1 MEFIEIIL
9 IIAILCIQ
17 GYVAWLTYGQIESIG
32 NFLGSEDNLKLV
44 KTKCDESKGQK
55 VKELD
60 EPVKVGKYLS
70 AMDSVNY
77 AEIDVFAAIHV
88 GDLVY
93 VESPK
98 GDIRYGKVIDIFHK
112 GNSVNYIEYGRTEVK
127 LDCHVDRE
135 DTLFKIAEVVANV
148 KSQLK
153 TVRIIQVDETESSSL
168 LANVVKTINNY
179 LKKNK
184 GAAADFHLVK
194 DIVERHCD
202 ALDEEINHKLPVP
215 IYLGLMGTVLGI
227 IIGLFSLDFQYDPD
241 TNSLNGQLFVQSV
254 SGLISGV
261 KLAMIC
267 SCIGLALTTILS
279 SWLYKG
285 AKAKLES
292 QKNAFYD
299 FIQTQLLPQMSRDAS
314 STILSLQANLE
325 KFNASFKQNIS
336 DFGCIMDEI
345 HSAFDSQV
353 KLQKELK
360 NMDIA
365 RVAHLNVNVLAQ
377 LRSSMTEFEKF
388 TQYLNQM
395 NSFVRSTAKLTD
407 SINDQLE
414 RTEAVEMVTSAMK
427 ENIDRNQ
434 LVMEKLR
441 EFLERIDE
449 KNAIITA
456 TGELDSTMTQAIEQ
470 LRSHAQEQIRSIQNY
485 TEDATAEL
493 RELVTKEKGHLDKL
507 NKLESLEKL
516 VVAINAMKDDNRA
529 VTQSLEKRIE
539 ALAAATRNVG
549 SGDGNVVV
557 SGTPQWLK
565 LVIGVIFI
573 VTCYYVISGMRSVMR
588 VINEQE
594 SQQQEQLNS
603 YSADSTALNTTAVDT
618 LDTLVTVNK
627 AKNVNK

>member
-44 KTKCDESKGQK
+44 KTKADESNGQK

-112 GNSVNYIEYGRTEVK
+112 SNSVNYIDFGRTEVK

-148 KSQLK
+148 KSKPK
-153 TVRIIQVDETESSSL
+153 TVRVIQVDETENSSL

-325 KFNASFKQNIS
+325 KFNTSFKQNIS
-336 DFGCIMDEI
+336 DFGGIMDEI

-507 NKLESLEKL
+507 NKLDSLEKL

-557 SGTPQWLK
+557 SGTPRWLK
-565 LVIGVIFI
+565 IVIGVIFI

-603 YSADSTALNTTAVDT
+603 YSADPAALDTTAVDT
-618 LDTLVTVNK
+618 VDTVQYVND
-627 AKNVNK
+627 

>member
-1 MEFIEIIL
+1 MEFIEILL

-44 KTKCDESKGQK
+44 KTSVDESKGQK

-60 EPVKVGKYLS
+60 EPVKIGKYLS

-77 AEIDVFAAIHV
+77 AGIDVFAAIHV

-112 GNSVNYIEYGRTEVK
+112 GNSVNYIEYGRAEVK

-135 DTLFKIAEVVANV
+135 DVLFKVAEVVANV
-148 KSQLK
+148 KRQLK
-153 TVRIIQVDETESSSL
+153 TVRVIQVDETESSSL

-227 IIGLFSLDFQYDPD
+227 IIGLFSLDFQYDPE

-267 SCIGLALTTILS
+267 SCFGLALTTILS

-336 DFGCIMDEI
+336 DFGGIMDEI

-456 TGELDSTMTQAIEQ
+456 AGEVDSTMTQAIEQ
-470 LRSHAQEQIRSIQNY
+470 LKSHAQEQIRSIQTY
-485 TEDATAEL
+485 TEEATAEL

-507 NKLESLEKL
+507 NKLDSLDKL

-529 VTQSLEKRIE
+529 VTQSLEKSIE

-557 SGTPQWLK
+557 SGTPRWLK
-565 LVIGVIFI
+565 IVIGVIFI
-573 VTCYYVISGMRSVMR
+573 VTCFYVISGMRSVMR

-594 SQQQEQLNS
+594 SQQQEQLNP
-603 YSADSTALNTTAVDT
+603 YSADPAVLDTTAVDT
-618 LDTLVTVNK
+618 VDTVQYVND
-627 AKNVNK
+627 

>member
-1 MEFIEIIL
+1 MEFLEIIL

-44 KTKCDESKGQK
+44 KTRVDESKGQK

-60 EPVKVGKYLS
+60 EPVKIGKYLS

-77 AEIDVFAAIHV
+77 AKIGVLAAIHV
-88 GDLVY
+88 GDLVN
-93 VESPK
+93 VESPE
-98 GDIRYGKVIDIFHK
+98 GDIRNGKVIDIFHQ
-112 GNSVNYIEYGRTEVK
+112 GNSINYIEKGYAEIK
-127 LDCHVDRE
+127 LDCYVDRE
-135 DTLFKIAEVVANV
+135 DTLFKIAEIDANV
-148 KSQLK
+148 KVQPK
-153 TVRIIQVDETESSSL
+153 IVRVIQVDEAESSSL

-227 IIGLFSLDFQYDPD
+227 IIGLFSLDFQYDPE

-325 KFNASFKQNIS
+325 KFNTSFKQNIS
-336 DFGCIMDEI
+336 DFGGIMDEI

-414 RTEAVEMVTSAMK
+414 RTEAVEMVSSAMK
-427 ENIDRNQ
+427 DNIDRNQ

-456 TGELDSTMTQAIEQ
+456 AGEVDSTMTQAIEQ
-470 LRSHAQEQIRSIQNY
+470 LKSHAQEQIRSIQTY
-485 TEDATAEL
+485 TEEATAEL
-493 RELVTKEKGHLDKL
+493 RELVNKEKGHLDKL
-507 NKLESLEKL
+507 NKLDSLDKL

-539 ALAAATRNVG
+539 ALAAATKNVG
-549 SGDGNVVV
+549 SGGNVVV
-557 SGTPQWLK
+557 SGTPRWLK
-565 LVIGVIFI
+565 LVIGVIFV
-573 VTCYYVISGMRSVMR
+573 VTCFYIISGMRSVMR
-588 VINEQE
+588 VINEQK

-603 YSADSTALNTTAVDT
+603 YSADSTALDATA
-618 LDTLVTVNK
+618 LDTAQYIK
-627 AKNVNK
+627 D

>member
-9 IIAILCIQ
+9 ILVILCFQ
-17 GYVAWLTYGQIESIG
+17 VYVASVTYGQINCIG
-32 NFLGSEDNLKLV
+32 NFLISKHNLRLVETKNDEDKIP
-44 KTKCDESKGQK
+44 EHE
-55 VKELD
+55 ELS
-60 EPVKVGKYLS
+60 EPVEVGRFVTGMYGDAYAKLYVLS
-70 AMDSVNY
+70 AIRVGDKVSVVSEKETRSATILDIY
-77 AEIDVFAAIHV
+77 DDGHDVESVTSQCCVEVRLDCDICA
-88 GDLVY
+88 GDLVFK
-93 VESPK
+93 VAGAVKNAALQPQKVFVIEVD
-98 GDIRYGKVIDIFHK
+98 GD
-112 GNSVNYIEYGRTEVK
+112 E
-127 LDCHVDRE
+127 
-135 DTLFKIAEVVANV
+135 
-148 KSQLK
+148 KSG
-153 TVRIIQVDETESSSL
+153 L
-168 LANVVKTINNY
+168 LSNVVNTINNY

-202 ALDEEINHKLPVP
+202 ALDEDISHKLPVP

-227 IIGLFSLDFQYDPD
+227 IIGLFSLDFQYDPN

-254 SGLISGV
+254 SGLINGV

-267 SCIGLALTTILS
+267 SCVGLTLTTILS

-325 KFNASFKQNIS
+325 KFNTTFKQNIGS
-336 DFGCIMDEI
+336 FGGIMDEI
-345 HSAFDSQV
+345 HSTFDSQV

-365 RVAHLNVNVLAQ
+365 RVANLNVNVLAQ

-395 NSFVRSTAKLTD
+395 NTFVRSAAKLTD

-427 ENIDRNQ
+427 QNIDRNQ

-441 EFLERIDE
+441 EFLERINE

-456 TGELDSTMTQAIEQ
+456 AGEVDSAMTQAIGE
-470 LRSHAQEQIRSIQNY
+470 LRSHAQQQIRSIQAY
-485 TEDATAEL
+485 TEEATAEL
-493 RELVTKEKGHLDKL
+493 RELVIKEKCHLDKL
-507 NKLESLEKL
+507 NKLDSLDKL

-549 SGDGNVVV
+549 SGGGNTVV
-557 SGTPQWLK
+557 SGTPRWLK
-565 LVIGVIFI
+565 FVIGIIFI
-573 VTCYYVISGMRSVMR
+573 ITCYHVISGMISVKR
-588 VINEQE
+588 IINEQE
-594 SQQQEQLNS
+594 SQQQQQLDS
-603 YSADSTALNTTAVDT
+603 YTIDSTALDTTVNTVDT
-618 LDTLVTVNK
+618 VDTIQCVDD
-627 AKNVNK
+627 

>member
-1 MEFIEIIL
+1 MEIVEIIL
-9 IIAILCIQ
+9 IIAILCVQ
-17 GYVAWLTYGQIESIG
+17 GYVAWQTYGQIVSIG

-44 KTKCDESKGQK
+44 KTSIDEN
-55 VKELD
+55 KEPKYKILD
-60 EPVKVGKYLS
+60 EPIEVGRFVS

-77 AEIDVFAAIHV
+77 AQFKVQSTIQV
-88 GDLVY
+88 GDRVC
-93 VESPK
+93 VKSDESTRQAK
-98 GDIRYGKVIDIFHK
+98 IVDIFYNGK
-112 GNSVNYIEYGRTEVK
+112 YINTSSMGYVEVK
-127 LDCHVDRE
+127 LDCPVYTGDVV
-135 DTLFKIAEVVANV
+135 FKVAEPV
-148 KSQLK
+148 KNSAVHFQ
-153 TVRIIQVDETESSSL
+153 TVRVIDVDEAESSSL
-168 LANVVKTINNY
+168 LANVVNTINNY

-267 SCIGLALTTILS
+267 SCIGLALTTVLS

-299 FIQTQLLPQMSRDAS
+299 FIQTQLLPQMSRDAA
-314 STILSLQANLE
+314 STILSLQTNLE
-325 KFNASFKQNIS
+325 KFNTSFKKNIK
-336 DFGCIMDEI
+336 DFGGIMDEI

-365 RVAHLNVNVLAQ
+365 RVANLNVNVLAQ

-407 SINDQLE
+407 SINDQLQ

-427 ENIDRNQ
+427 QNIDRNQ

-449 KNAIITA
+449 KNAIVTA
-456 TGELDSTMTQAIEQ
+456 AGELDSTMTQAIEQ
-470 LRSHAQEQIRSIQNY
+470 LRAHAQEQIRSIQTY
-485 TEDATAEL
+485 TEEATAEL
-493 RELVTKEKGHLDKL
+493 RELITKEKGHLDKL
-507 NKLESLEKL
+507 NKLDSLDKL

-529 VTQSLEKRIE
+529 VNQSLEKRIE
-539 ALAAATRNVG
+539 ALAAATRNMG
-549 SGDGNVVV
+549 GGGNAVAV
-557 SGTPQWLK
+557 SGNPRWLK
-565 LVIGVIFI
+565 LVIVILFVI
-573 VTCYYVISGMRSVMR
+573 TCFYIISGMRSVMK
-588 VINEQE
+588 VIDQSELQP
-594 SQQQEQLNS
+594 QEQNDAA
-603 YSADSTALNTTAVDT
+603 YADDSTAIDTAVVDT
-618 LDTLVTVNK
+618 VY
-627 AKNVNK
+627 

>member
-44 KTKCDESKGQK
+44 KTRIDKGK
-55 VKELD
+55 AITYKELD
-60 EPVKVGKYLS
+60 EPVEVGKFLS

-77 AEIDVFAAIHV
+77 AKIAVQSPIHV
-88 GDLVY
+88 GDLVS
-93 VESPK
+93 VVSPE
-98 GDIRYGKVIDIFHK
+98 GETRSGKVIDIFNV
-112 GNSVNYIEYGRTEVK
+112 GNSNNYIEYGRTQIK
-127 LDCHVDRE
+127 LDCHFDRE

-148 KSQLK
+148 KRQFK
-153 TVRIIQVDETESSSL
+153 TVRVIQVDETENSSL

-325 KFNASFKQNIS
+325 KFNTSFKQNIS
-336 DFGCIMDEI
+336 DFGGIMDEI

-507 NKLESLEKL
+507 NKLDSLEKL

-557 SGTPQWLK
+557 SGTPRWLK
-565 LVIGVIFI
+565 IVIGVIFI

-603 YSADSTALNTTAVDT
+603 YSADPAALDTTAVDT
-618 LDTLVTVNK
+618 VDTVQYVND
-627 AKNVNK
+627 

>member
-1 MEFIEIIL
+1 MEIVEIIL
-9 IIAILCIQ
+9 ILAILCVQ
-17 GYVAWLTYGQIESIG
+17 GYVAWQTYGQIESIG
-32 NFLGSEDNLKLV
+32 KFLGSEDNLKLV
-44 KTKCDESKGQK
+44 KTTVDES
-55 VKELD
+55 
-60 EPVKVGKYLS
+60 
-70 AMDSVNY
+70 
-77 AEIDVFAAIHV
+77 
-88 GDLVY
+88 
-93 VESPK
+93 
-98 GDIRYGKVIDIFHK
+98 
-112 GNSVNYIEYGRTEVK
+112 
-127 LDCHVDRE
+127 
-135 DTLFKIAEVVANV
+135 DT
-148 KSQLK
+148 QPQ
-153 TVRIIQVDETESSSL
+153 TVRVILVDEAENSSL
-168 LANVVKTINNY
+168 LSNVVNTINNY

-202 ALDEEINHKLPVP
+202 AIDEEINHKLPVP

-267 SCIGLALTTILS
+267 SCIGLALTTIFS

-299 FIQTQLLPQMSRDAS
+299 FIQTQLLPQMSRDAA

-325 KFNASFKQNIS
+325 KFNTSFKKNIK
-336 DFGCIMDEI
+336 DFGGIMHEI

-353 KLQKELK
+353 QLQKDLK
-360 NMDIA
+360 NMDIT
-365 RVAHLNVNVLAQ
+365 RVANLNVNVLAQ

-395 NSFVRSTAKLTD
+395 NSFVHSTARLTD
-407 SINDQLE
+407 SINDQLQ

-427 ENIDRNQ
+427 ENINRNQ

-449 KNAIITA
+449 KNAIVTA

-470 LRSHAQEQIRSIQNY
+470 LKSHAQEQIRNIQIY
-485 TEDATAEL
+485 TEEATAEL

-507 NKLESLEKL
+507 NNLDSLDKL

-529 VTQSLEKRIE
+529 VNQSLEKRIE
-539 ALAAATRNVG
+539 ALAAATRNIGNG
-549 SGDGNVVV
+549 SNTVAA
-557 SGTPQWLK
+557 SGTPHWLK
-565 LVIGVIFI
+565 LI
-573 VTCYYVISGMRSVMR
+573 VTIVIAILIGITCFYIISGMRNVLK
-588 VINEQE
+588 VINQTE
-594 SQQQEQLNS
+594 QQQLWQNDAAA
-603 YSADSTALNTTAVDT
+603 ADTTAVDT
-618 LDTLVTVNK
+618 AVVDTLY
-627 AKNVNK
+627 